1 MSGSGLAFG
10 SMNDIKG
17 AVVEAKTKEEVIL
30 AASTGS
36 GALIALKLR
45 SGPWSVAH
53 DSTMVIQ
60 KPYIPG
66 FNHCKLS
73 FTVVIF
79 QFNLFDKPPRLIALK

>member
-1 MSGSGLAFG
+1 MSGSGLAIG

-45 SGPWSVAH
+45 FGPWSGAH
-53 DSTMVIQ
+53 VSTMVIQ

>member
-1 MSGSGLAFG
+1 MSGSGLAIG

-45 SGPWSVAH
+45 SGP
-53 DSTMVIQ
+53 
-60 KPYIPG
+60 
-66 FNHCKLS
+66 
-73 FTVVIF
+73 
-79 QFNLFDKPPRLIALK
+79 